1 MNAIEYERMRDFAR
15 KTSFRFVYAQKIV
28 SLQPDLRAPQAAQQ
42 VGVQR
47 GGLRRGQ

>member
-1 MNAIEYERMRDFAR
+1 MNAIEYVRTRDFAR
-15 KTSFRFVYAQKIV
+15 KTYVVSFTRILYV
-28 SLQPDLRAPQAAQQ
+28 SSQPDLRAPQAAQQ